1 VTAKFVKAMRKN
13 DTTRNIVLVVDDSPE
28 TLRLLT
34 DAIEAAGMTVL
45 VAREGEHALSIVE
58 KVMPDVILMDALM
71 PGMDGFETCRRLKR
85 NSTLAHV
92 PVIFMTGLT
101 ETQDIVKGLEAG
113 GVDYVTKPIDPDE
126 LLARIRVHLAN
137 ARLANSARAA
147 LDVSGRYL
155 LATNTSGGVLWCT
168 PQTAKLLG
176 LAFGDFHGEGDLLPP
191 KVQEWLQKRTLSDV
205 KSADSIVLASD
216 TGPLKLQFSYV
227 GQVAPEEILLRL
239 VEGEIE
245 NDNLVLKRKLQL
257 TQRESEVLMWI
268 ARGKSNRDIAEILSL
283 SPRTVNKHLEQVYAK
298 LGVENRTAAA
308 ALAVRMLGVR

>member
-1 VTAKFVKAMRKN
+1 MAKN
-13 DTTRNIVLVVDDSPE
+13 DSGNIVLVVDDSPE

-45 VAREGEHALSIVE
+45 VAREGVHALSIVE
-58 KVMPDVILMDALM
+58 KVPPDVILMDALM

-85 NSTLAHV
+85 NSMLAHV

-101 ETQDIVKGLEAG
+101 ETQDIVTGLEAG

-147 LDVSGRYL
+147 LDALGRYL
-155 LATNTSGGVLWCT
+155 LATDTSGGVKWCT

-176 LAFGDFHGEGDLLPP
+176 AAFGDFHGEGDLLPP
-191 KVQEWLQKRTLSDV
+191 QIQEWLHKRPLTDGRSEDF
-205 KSADSIVLASD
+205 IVLESSLS
-216 TGPLKLQFSYV
+216 PVKLQLSYV

-239 VEGEIE
+239 IEGEGE

-257 TQRESEVLMWI
+257 TQRESEVLAWL

-283 SPRTVNKHLEQVYAK
+283 SPRTVNKHLEQIYAK
-298 LGVENRTAAA
+298 LGIENRAAAA

>member
-1 VTAKFVKAMRKN
+1 MRKSE
-13 DTTRNIVLVVDDSPE
+13 TRDIVLVVDDSPE

-34 DAIEAAGMTVL
+34 DAIEEAGMTVL

-58 KVMPDVILMDALM
+58 KVLPDVILMDAVM
-71 PGMDGFETCRRLKR
+71 PGMDGFEACRRLKR
-85 NSTLAHV
+85 NSMLAHV
-92 PVIFMTGLT
+92 PVIFMTGLS
-101 ETQDIVKGLEAG
+101 ETQDIVNGLEAG
-113 GVDYVTKPIDPDE
+113 GVDYVTKPIVPDE

-147 LDVSGRYL
+147 LDASGRYL
-155 LATNTSGGVLWCT
+155 LATDSSGGVLWCT

-191 KVQEWLQKRTLSDV
+191 KIQEWLQKRTLSDV
-205 KSADSIVLASD
+205 KSTDSTIVLESD
-216 TGPLKLQFSYV
+216 NGSHKLQFSYV

-239 VEGEIE
+239 VEGDIE
-245 NDNLVLKRKLQL
+245 NENLVLKRKLQL

-298 LGVENRTAAA
+298 LGVENRAAAA

>member
-1 VTAKFVKAMRKN
+1 MAMRKSESR
-13 DTTRNIVLVVDDSPE
+13 DIVLVVDDSPE

-34 DAIEAAGMTVL
+34 DAIEDAGMTVL

-58 KVMPDVILMDALM
+58 KVLPDVILMDALM
-71 PGMDGFETCRRLKR
+71 PGMDGYETCRRLKR

-92 PVIFMTGLT
+92 PVIFMTGLSDT
-101 ETQDIVKGLEAG
+101 HEIVKGLEAG
-113 GVDYVTKPIDPDE
+113 GVDYVTKPIVPDE

-147 LDVSGRYL
+147 LDASGRYL
-155 LATNTSGGVLWCT
+155 LATDTSGGVLWCT
-168 PQTAKLLG
+168 PQTAKLLD

-191 KVQEWLQKRTLSDV
+191 KVQEWLQKRTLSDIR
-205 KSADSIVLASD
+205 STDSTIVLESG
-216 TGPLKLQFSYV
+216 TGALKLQFSYV

-239 VEGEIE
+239 VEGDLEK
-245 NDNLVLKRKLQL
+245 DNLVLKRKLQL

-298 LGVENRTAAA
+298 LGVENRAAAA